1 MSTLHLLIIADDPLV
16 RGSLATLL
24 QSETEIELVGQ
35 TDSHDVLADLELYQ
49 PQIVLWDLGWSP
61 TVTADL
67 GEVASR
73 LPVVI
78 LLADSSYAAE
88 VWALGVHGLLPRNV
102 KIRQLITTLSAT
114 QQGLAV
120 LDPQLRAALM
130 PLFIPPN
137 LGGTEGGMPEPLT
150 PRELEVL
157 QLLAEGLPNKLI
169 APRLAISD
177 HTVKFHVNAILGKL
191 NAQSRTEAVVK
202 ATRLGLVLL

>member
-49 PQIVLWDLGWSP
+49 PQVILWDLGWSP

-67 GEVASR
+67 AEVANR

-102 KIRQLITTLSAT
+102 KIRQLTTTLSAT

-120 LDPQLRAALM
+120 LDPQLRASLM
-130 PLFIPPN
+130 PLFLPPN

>member
-1 MSTLHLLIIADDPLV
+1 MSTLQLLIIADDPLV
-16 RGSLATLL
+16 RGSLAALL
-24 QSETEIELVGQ
+24 QAETEIELVGQ
-35 TDSHDVLADLELYQ
+35 TDSHDILADLELYQ
-49 PQIVLWDLGWSP
+49 PQVILWDLGWSP

-67 GEVASR
+67 AEVANR

-88 VWALGVHGLLPRNV
+88 VWALGVHGLLPRNF
-102 KIRQLITTLSAT
+102 KTPHLITALSAT

-120 LDPQLRAALM
+120 LDPQLRTALM
-130 PLFIPPN
+130 PLFIPPDS
-137 LGGTEGGMPEPLT
+137 GGMPEPLT

>member
-130 PLFIPPN
+130 PLFIPPDS
-137 LGGTEGGMPEPLT
+137 GGMAEPLT

>member
-1 MSTLHLLIIADDPLV
+1 MSTLQLLIIADDPLV

-24 QSETEIELVGQ
+24 QGETDIELVGQ

-49 PQIVLWDLGWSP
+49 PQVVLWDLGWSP
-61 TVTADL
+61 TLTADL
-67 GEVASR
+67 AEVASR

-78 LLADSSYAAE
+78 LLADASYAAE
-88 VWALGVHGLLPRNV
+88 VWALGVQGLLPRNF
-102 KIRQLITTLSAT
+102 KTHQLITALSAA

-130 PLFIPPN
+130 PLFIPP
-137 LGGTEGGMPEPLT
+137 ESGGMAEPLT